1 MAEAAAGGGEDA
13 GGAEAEKHPASATQ
27 VPELEFSVIFPRRKT
42 VNANGKGC
50 DGEPVFVTR
59 EFITP
64 YFKMPMVAACAEL
77 GVCPTAMKK
86 ACRKLGIVKW
96 PYRRTVAALR
106 HAKLA
111 AGPEQAGLDAQGG
124 AGQFGVQQSGGQ
136 GSGQMQAQM
145 QMQRQQQHAQQQQQQ
160 QWQQLKQMQ
169 IQQMQMQQMQQQQQQ
184 LLRMNH
190 HHQQQQLIREQQM
203 QMSGQMQAVSARVR
217 PRPPALRPPS
227 RPAPSPRFPG
237 PLPLLAAGERAV
249 CFGAVPCGCS
259 ACVYRSSG
267 EGARPSLC
275 TQLCARL
282 TYTHCSGAGARA
294 DARNGRDVEQ
304 RRRRPWCHGGEQSG
318 EYAVDAGPTQP

>member
-1 MAEAAAGGGEDA
+1 MGDAAGAAGGKDA
-13 GGAEAEKHPASATQ
+13 GGAAAERPAVSATQ

-111 AGPEQAGLDAQGG
+111 AGPEDAGLDAQGG
-124 AGQFGVQQSGGQ
+124 AGQLGGQ
-136 GSGQMQAQM
+136 QPGGQAGGQMQAQM
-145 QMQRQQQHAQQQQQQ
+145 QMQQQQQQAQQQQQQ

-190 HHQQQQLIREQQM
+190 QQQQQQLLREQQM
-203 QMSGQMQAVSARVR
+203 QMSGQMQAVRARVSPHPPA
-217 PRPPALRPPS
+217 PRPP
-227 RPAPSPRFPG
+227 RFPLPAHAAPQG
-237 PLPLLAAGERAV
+237 PHPFLAAGGWAGCCSGQCRV
-249 CFGAVPCGCS
+249 VAVP
-259 ACVYRSSG
+259 ACFALA
-267 EGARPSLC
+267 EKAR
-275 TQLCARL
+275 
-282 TYTHCSGAGARA
+282 
-294 DARNGRDVEQ
+294 V
-304 RRRRPWCHGGEQSG
+304 
-318 EYAVDAGPTQP
+318 